1 MIMKIPERKYFMSA
15 KQTEDIKI
23 HRDRHPGKFTRT
35 HHNCMEATGVC
46 RPGKT
51 RQDRARKQ

>member
-1 MIMKIPERKYFMSA
+1 MKIPERKYFMSA